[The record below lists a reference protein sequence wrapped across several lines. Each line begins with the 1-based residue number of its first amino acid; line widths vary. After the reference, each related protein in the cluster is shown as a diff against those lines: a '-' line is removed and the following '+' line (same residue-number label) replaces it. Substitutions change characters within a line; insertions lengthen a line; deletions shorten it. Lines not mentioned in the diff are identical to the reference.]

1 MTSHVVRSLSPFAV
15 ATAIVAVSAGSVGC
29 WQPPRQNRRPLL
41 RDVAEITLALDA
53 VDAFGFAFATG
64 DIDTARL
71 LLTQLPEMGEE
82 AVAAAPD
89 DIAETVETWVAPLP
103 LIVAAL
109 ADVDPSDPDAFE
121 QAVNAIDS
129 RSSETARQE
138 VQAWAEFNCGWTSAL
153 VAEQIEAP
161 EPPECEVLDAGAAA
175 EAAGID
181 VDVTDLDGSA
191 DVSLPGF
198 WTKSCSYGNGAMS
211 LSTLSF
217 NTVEDAQRFYAD
229 NLELSDGVVLDVDL
243 GSLPESSLVIQ
254 TGVTHGHQHQH
265 PGDGRTRRGGDTHG
279 PGQRV
284 RSADPVLG
292 VVHRR
297 RRRPGRRG
305 RCRRSRARRPRRHRT
320 ASDRR
325 GDDCVD
331 LPDAAMDGH
340 PRSRCAPGHG
350 DAAPARAEHGA
361 GRTSS

>member
-1 MTSHVVRSLSPFAV
+1 MTSHVVRSLRLAAV
-15 ATAIVAVSAGSVGC
+15 AVAVVAVSAGSAAARGC
-29 WQPPRQNRRPLL
+29 
-41 RDVAEITLALDA
+41 AEITLALDA
-53 VDAFGFAFATG
+53 VNAFGFALATG

-71 LLTQLPEMGEE
+71 LITQLPEMGEE

-109 ADVDPSDPDAFE
+109 ADVDPSDADAFE

-153 VAEQIEAP
+153 VAEQIEAA

-181 VDVTDLDGSA
+181 VDVTDLDGAA

-254 TGVTHGHQHQH
+254 TGVTTGTSTST
-265 PGDGRTRRGGDTHG
+265 PATDE
-279 PGQRV
+279 
-284 RSADPVLG
+284 
-292 VVHRR
+292 
-297 RRRPGRRG
+297 
-305 RCRRSRARRPRRHRT
+305 
-320 ASDRR
+320 
-325 GDDCVD
+325 
-331 LPDAAMDGH
+331 PDAAVT
-340 PRSRCAPGHG
+340 PTVQVSVFEAPIPFSVSFTGA
-350 DAAPARAEHGA
+350 DVDPAAVVAAAEAVLAAPAGAEPPA
-361 GRTSS
+361 SDVATTA

>member
-1 MTSHVVRSLSPFAV
+1 MTSPVVRSLSSFAV
-15 ATAIVAVSAGSVGC
+15 ATAIVALSAGSVAAGSAATEPLAAAPGC
-29 WQPPRQNRRPLL
+29 P
-41 RDVAEITLALDA
+41 EITLALDA

-71 LLTQLPEMGEE
+71 LLTELPEIGEE

-103 LIVAAL
+103 LIVAAI
-109 ADVDPSDPDAFE
+109 AGVDPSDPDAFE

-129 RSSETARQE
+129 RSSETARRE

-161 EPPECEVLDAGAAA
+161 EPPECEVLDASAAA
-175 EAAGID
+175 QAAGID

-254 TGVTHGHQHQH
+254 TGVTTGTST
-265 PGDGRTRRGGDTHG
+265 PATDE
-279 PGQRV
+279 
-284 RSADPVLG
+284 
-292 VVHRR
+292 
-297 RRRPGRRG
+297 
-305 RCRRSRARRPRRHRT
+305 
-320 ASDRR
+320 
-325 GDDCVD
+325 
-331 LPDAAMDGH
+331 PDAAVT
-340 PRSRCAPGHG
+340 PTVQVSVFEAPIPFSVSFSGA
-350 DAAPARAEHGA
+350 DVDPAAVVAAAEAVLAAPAGTEPPATDVA
-361 GRTSS
+361 TTA